1 MFSILLTAVVLL
13 GALLAS
19 LRSRSL
25 VRAAVCLGLAAI
37 AFVLLG
43 RRSLDDLAQPRTHFV
58 YRVDETKAFPPG
70 PVSALAMGS
79 AVSARLSGMGHP
91 QAEVSVQGSSV
102 DILVPATREE
112 AAHIRAA
119 LAVVGHLEFTLV
131 ADELDPFKEHATS
144 SGAPSSLRFE
154 VENAP
159 LGPGKTAP
167 RYYAFAPRADGEPSS
182 DTLERLRFWTATLPL
197 PENTRMAFEKVV
209 RFDEATGAWE
219 DEGWRTM
226 VLAGTPILT
235 GSHVRAAQAAPDQSK
250 ASLGGWIVRLEFT
263 DEGGALFEEATGR
276 HAKRRFAIALD
287 GIVQSAPV
295 IQGRISGGNAVITM
309 GAGSLDEQSKSAK
322 RLESVFRGGALP
334 APLLLVSEEHIPPP
348 MGPLLYSALS
358 ALIVFTLLA
367 EIAYA
372 LRLAFRKHSLTPAS
386 AP

>member
-13 GALLAS
+13 GALLVA

-43 RRSLDDLAQPRTHFV
+43 RRSADDLAQPRAHFV
-58 YRVDETKAFPPG
+58 YRVDEMKVSPPG
-70 PVSALAMGS
+70 PVSPLAMGTV
-79 AVSARLSGMGHP
+79 VSTRLSGMGHP

-112 AAHIRAA
+112 AAQIRAA

-131 ADELDPFKEHATS
+131 ADDLDLFKEHATS
-144 SGAPSSLRFE
+144 GTAPPSLRFE
-154 VENAP
+154 VDNAP

-167 RYYAFAPRADGEPSS
+167 RYYAFAPRAEGEPSA

-197 PENTRMAFEKVV
+197 PEDTRIAFEKVV
-209 RFDEATGAWE
+209 RFDEATGVWE

-226 VLAGTPILT
+226 VLQGTPILT
-235 GSHVRAAQAAPDQSK
+235 GSHVRLAQALPDPSQR
-250 ASLGGWIVRLEFT
+250 SLGGWIVRLELT

-276 HAKRRFAIALD
+276 HVKRRFAIALD

-295 IQGRISGGNAVITM
+295 IQGRISGGSAVITM
-309 GAGSLDEQSKSAK
+309 GAGSIDEQSRSAR

-334 APLLLVSEEHIPPP
+334 APLLLVSEEHIAPW
-348 MGPLLYSALS
+348 MGPVLYAAFL
-358 ALIVFTLLA
+358 ALIVFVLLA
-367 EIAYA
+367 EIVYA
-372 LRLAFRKHSLTPAS
+372 LRLAFRKNSLTPAS